1 MSQQTTNETGR
12 ILAKR
17 ERNRAEYL
25 QSRQT
30 QEAVLLRLGIGE
42 KRILDA
48 AAASAGLSRSAF
60 AQLYLI
66 PIAAALTE
74 ERINALTRLT
84 TARTAALSTVLAAL
98 IDLEINKPAV
108 DTLPSELD
116 REVSLAFDDLFSIR
130 RAPDEGPE
138 ADATQLG
145 L

>member
-1 MSQQTTNETGR
+1 MSQRTTNETGR

-25 QSRQT
+25 QSRQN

-66 PIAAALTE
+66 PIVAALTE
-74 ERINALTRLT
+74 ERIQALTRLT
-84 TARTAALSTVLAAL
+84 AARTAALSTVLAAL
-98 IDLEINKPAV
+98 IDSEINKPAV

-116 REVSLAFDDLFSIR
+116 REVSLAFDDIFSVG
-130 RAPDEGPE
+130 RARDGGPGAE
-138 ADATQLG
+138 ATQPG